1 MGYPPEYD
9 ENTIAYISGVDAT
22 GHVASVSY
30 HTWEGA
36 DDPTKQGLYS
46 DISDVRKWGS
56 DVAGTGATISYGFDP
71 ASSWTAT
78 EQNSFVAT
86 MHLWQ
91 AETNIHFVAASDPTT
106 ADITF
111 TRGSDGQAEGFLDG
125 TSVAVGSATLGTA
138 SHGGVQ
144 IDTSTAGFGPLGAS
158 FSLYGGYPWMTEL
171 HEIGHA
177 IGLGHAGAYNGT
189 GGSNWSGATLDNRSM
204 SIMSYHDGANWSD
217 PDWGNYAGYPGEPTT
232 TMMFDI
238 VAAQR
243 LYGAP
248 TDGPLANGNVVFG
261 FNTNIQ
267 GDIRQFFDFTVNTQ
281 PVITLW
287 AGGTNNTLDVSGF
300 TQNETLHLRSGD
312 GYSSSVGGLEDNVY
326 IAPGV
331 QITRAITGIG
341 NDTISG
347 NDNHDILIGGGG
359 NDVIAGGTGND
370 HIYGGGTVQTPG
382 DGADVLN
389 AGDGMDYVQG
399 NGGNDTIDGGAGP
412 DRLYGG
418 QGDDSIYGNSGND
431 AIQGNLGNDNIDG
444 GDGNDTI
451 HGGQGNDTI
460 QANGGSDVVMGDLG
474 DDWID
479 GGRGLDTMYGGAGS
493 DTFAITGFDATY
505 VTHPTWQ
512 YYYQIDEIA
521 DFEDG
526 VDHIHIDAGIPLL
539 VTQLGNFASVQAADV
554 VATPM
559 FQNSASNIADNFRD
573 VAVAQVGQ
581 DTVLFFWGSAI
592 GMEATRIDHLDASH
606 VTAADFV

>member
-36 DDPTKQGLYS
+36 DDPTKLGLYS

-91 AETNIHFVAASDPTT
+91 AETNIYFVAASDPTA

-217 PDWGNYAGYPGEPTT
+217 PDWGNYDGYPGEPTT

-248 TDGPLANGNVVFG
+248 TDGPLADGNVVFG

-479 GGRGLDTMYGGAGS
+479 GGRGLDLTM
-493 DTFAITGFDATY
+493 
-505 VTHPTWQ
+505 
-512 YYYQIDEIA
+512 
-521 DFEDG
+521 
-526 VDHIHIDAGIPLL
+526 
-539 VTQLGNFASVQAADV
+539 
-554 VATPM
+554 
-559 FQNSASNIADNFRD
+559 
-573 VAVAQVGQ
+573 
-581 DTVLFFWGSAI
+581 
-592 GMEATRIDHLDASH
+592 
-606 VTAADFV
+606 